1 MSRIWEAGAAE
12 VAGSQLTWG
21 TAAGGSRR
29 FELPSLDQAMLLD
42 EDVLEA
48 ALVWSQQV

>member
-1 MSRIWEAGAAE
+1 MSREWEAGAAE
-12 VAGSQLTWG
+12 VAGSQFTWAR
-21 TAAGGSRR
+21 AAAGSRR
-29 FELPSLDQAMLLD
+29 FAVQSLDQAMLD